1 VKSYQSTSTVQP
13 EEWDKTSSAEKV
25 YHNKNVT
32 EVPATDENPL
42 MYQYDVDEYEKLEYL
57 QMQNEELQRQ
67 NNQLQEVIDTM
78 LGGNAV

>member
-1 VKSYQSTSTVQP
+1 M
-13 EEWDKTSSAEKV
+13 
-25 YHNKNVT
+25 T